1 MQNYYLHHHCL
12 HGLAPKLMRP
22 YRTAEGPLVVAANDS
37 SIELYRLL
45 KEDISFHAQHSFHA
59 KIERIEVL
67 PSLFHKHDYLWIL
80 DSKGRFCCWHPTRTD
95 LASNA
100 ILWEQSDDPEE

>member
-12 HGLAPKLMRP
+12 HGLAPRLMRP
-22 YRTAEGPLVVAANDS
+22 YRTAEGRLVVAANHN

-45 KEDISFHAQHSFHA
+45 QGDISFHARHYFHA

-80 DSKGRFCCWHPTRTD
+80 DRKGRFCCWHPTRTD
-95 LASNA
+95 LVSNV
-100 ILWEQSDDPEE
+100 ILWE